1 MGKDFLYFTYE
12 EYDKLMDMMLYNIW
26 KNTYISK
33 EDLKQ
38 NLFIFIF
45 NLENR
50 IKNRNDILNIK
61 GYIVHC
67 LKQKTRNVAK
77 EYFKKITERV
87 TIDVSDLEDILI
99 SDSNVENYIVN
110 KVYVENLFD
119 YYDISEDEKKLLLYE
134 RDNHYRNERFIL
146 SRRLKNKMLRVGDR
160 KMWRV

>member
-1 MGKDFLYFTYE
+1 MSDDFLYFTYE

-45 NLENR
+45 NLESR
-50 IKNRNDILNIK
+50 IKNRDNILNVK

-67 LKQKTRNVAK
+67 LKQKIRNVAK

-87 TIDVSDLEDILI
+87 TIDVLDLEDILI

-110 KVYVENLFD
+110 KIYIDNLFD
-119 YYDISEDEKKLLLYE
+119 YYDISEDERKLLLYD
-134 RDNHYRNERFIL
+134 RDNYYRNERFVL
-146 SRRLKNKMLRVGDR
+146 SRRLKNKMLREKDGKWEV
-160 KMWRV
+160 